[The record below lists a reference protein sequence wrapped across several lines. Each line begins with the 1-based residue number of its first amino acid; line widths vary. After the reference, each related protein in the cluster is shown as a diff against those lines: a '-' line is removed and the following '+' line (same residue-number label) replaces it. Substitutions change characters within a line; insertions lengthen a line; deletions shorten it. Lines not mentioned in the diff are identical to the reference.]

1 MLEQFFAWCYSTP
14 VLAILRDTRYGMP
27 ISQSFHIFGIT
38 VLLGSTVA
46 CNLRLTG
53 VGFLETPLTR
63 LAGDLWPWVKRALV
77 LTITTGLL
85 VFIVDP
91 SRYYANASFR
101 AKMLILLAAV
111 AFQFTIFRKTV
122 TSDAS
127 QALPAWKRWLIAAVS
142 LTLWFGVGWAGRF
155 IAFV

>member
-14 VLAILRDTRYGMP
+14 VLAILRDSRYGMP

-38 VLLGSTVA
+38 VLLGSAVA

-53 VGFLETPLTR
+53 VGFRETPLTR

-77 LTITTGLL
+77 LTMVTGVL

-91 SRYYANASFR
+91 SRYYVNVSFR
-101 AKMLILLAAV
+101 FKMLCLVAAIT
-111 AFQFTIFRKTV
+111 FQFTVFKRTV
-122 TSDAS
+122 ISGAGES
-127 QALPAWKRWLIAAVS
+127 LPAWRRWLIAGVS

-155 IAFV
+155 IAFL